1 MEKKTTKIVE
11 LVIDENHEEITIDA
25 ISLVTEPA
33 IAENFVYFN
42 KEKHNLTLA
51 KVDEEQKLLVS
62 PALIPNKNI
71 YRFDAEN
78 NQEYYVFFTESTVK
92 KASEM
97 YLKYNNNNNA
107 TVQHENKITGVHTV
121 ESWIVQDPKM
131 DKSRLYGYDVPK
143 GTWFVSMKIE
153 NEEIIKRIKDG
164 ELRGLSIEGYF
175 TDKMAKMSKFAR
187 VGSMVTDGKDG
198 KIDLPL
204 YDNEDDALAKAKEL
218 GCSGVHSHSL
228 DGKEVFMPCSDHDII
243 SNLSEILKEDCECMD
258 TELISP
264 NPCTSGYVPY
274 GHKIKDGKKVPNCV
288 PVNAKKTKKKKEKK
302 TILESYNDYPQ
313 SASNNACK
321 VLRWIDEHGRD
332 EVKGMTRVGLARA
345 NQLCNKENITRE
357 TISRMASFKRHEK
370 NAEIDP
376 KYKSTPWK
384 DKGYVAWLGWGG
396 TSGVNWAIKKLKQ
409 IDSKK

>member
-42 KEKHNLTLA
+42 KAKHNLTLA

-62 PALIPNKNI
+62 PALIPNKHI
-71 YRFDAEN
+71 FRFDAET
-78 NQEYYVFFTESTVK
+78 NQEYYVYFTEATVK

-121 ESWIVQDPKM
+121 ESWIVQDPEM
-131 DKSRLYGYDVPK
+131 DKSKLYGYENIPK

-153 NEEIIKRIKDG
+153 NDEIIKRIKDG

-175 TDKMAKMSKFAR
+175 TDKMAKMSKFAE
-187 VGSMVTDGKDG
+187 VGQIDGMPVFDNIEEAEAVAKKMGCEGYHEHNLNG
-198 KIDLPL
+198 KTV
-204 YDNEDDALAKAKEL
+204 Y
-218 GCSGVHSHSL
+218 
-228 DGKEVFMPCSDHDII
+228 MPCTNHEIIEALHDILN
-243 SNLSEILKEDCECMD
+243 S
-258 TELISP
+258 
-264 NPCTSGYVPY
+264 
-274 GHKIKDGKKVPNCV
+274 
-288 PVNAKKTKKKKEKK
+288 KKKSK
-302 TILESYNDYPQ
+302 LESYNDYPQ

-370 NAEIDP
+370 NAKIDP

-396 TSGVNWAIKKLKQ
+396 TSGINWAIKKLKQ